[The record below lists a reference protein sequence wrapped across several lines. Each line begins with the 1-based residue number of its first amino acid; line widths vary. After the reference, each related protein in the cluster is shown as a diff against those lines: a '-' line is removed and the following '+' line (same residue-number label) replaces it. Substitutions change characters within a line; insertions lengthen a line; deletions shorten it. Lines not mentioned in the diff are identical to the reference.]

1 MENKEHIYKYWENG
15 GWEYKEGANV
25 QATKLSLIYFSIR
38 LIQLVKPGSKSI
50 LYIKTFTKIV
60 ILVKA

>member
-1 MENKEHIYKYWENG
+1 MENKEHIYIYWENG

-38 LIQLVKPGSKSI
+38 LKN
-50 LYIKTFTKIV
+50 
-60 ILVKA
+60 